1 MKTSISSLYPI
12 ITFSSLINKTD
23 ITLLYVKMLQS
34 INIHYK
40 CKYFSAKFYILW
52 TKKIKNDKIL
62 YYSTH
67 IFKYKKQLYI
77 NITKL
82 TS

>member
-1 MKTSISSLYPI
+1 M
-12 ITFSSLINKTD
+12 D
-23 ITLLYVKMLQS
+23 
-34 INIHYK
+34 
-40 CKYFSAKFYILW
+40 
-52 TKKIKNDKIL
+52 KKIKNDKIL